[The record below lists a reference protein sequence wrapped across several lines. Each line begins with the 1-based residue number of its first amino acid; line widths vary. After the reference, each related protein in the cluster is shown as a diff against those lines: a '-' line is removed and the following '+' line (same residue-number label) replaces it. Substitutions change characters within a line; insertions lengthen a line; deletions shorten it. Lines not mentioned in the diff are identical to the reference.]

1 MSTAISLCLKRT
13 DYTANL
19 SNLYYLFNNP
29 SLILLSYCRS
39 FRKDKEEVKIKNL
52 VKESDEE
59 EDDNGDVDNASL
71 EEAHLTPKK
80 RTKTKKRLVFLL
92 IKFALCNFSV

>member
-1 MSTAISLCLKRT
+1 M
-13 DYTANL
+13 
-19 SNLYYLFNNP
+19 
-29 SLILLSYCRS
+29 
-39 FRKDKEEVKIKNL
+39 
-52 VKESDEE
+52 KESDE